1 MDLIEAMQ
9 PALEAAKECLKL
21 NADVPVGCAIYRG
34 NALIAKAFNTRQRDR
49 STTGHAEI
57 TAITEACRILG
68 DWRLTDCSIFV
79 TLEPCPM
86 CAGAIAAARFEKL
99 VFGAPRTDGATPCH
113 MILPEDIKI
122 YPGICCREASE
133 LLKAFF
139 AGRRL
144 SQTEVRNVPGPAVF
158 NKIERKG

>member
-1 MDLIEAMQ
+1 MNLVEGMQ
-9 PALEAAKECLKL
+9 PALEAAKECLK
-21 NADVPVGCAIYRG
+21 NNRDVPVGCAIFKG
-34 NALIAKAFNTRQRDR
+34 QQLITTAYNTRQQE
-49 STTGHAEI
+49 SNLIGHAEI

-68 DWRLTDCSIFV
+68 DWRLAHCSIFV

-99 VFGAPRTDGATPCH
+99 VFGAIRTDGALPCH

-139 AGRRL
+139 EERRL
-144 SQTEVRNVPGPAVF
+144 P
-158 NKIERKG
+158 

>member
-1 MDLIEAMQ
+1 MNLVEGMQ
-9 PALEAAKECLKL
+9 PALEAARKCLK
-21 NADVPVGCAIYRG
+21 NDRDVPVGCAIFKG
-34 NALIAKAFNTRQRDR
+34 QQLITTAYNTRQQEGNLI
-49 STTGHAEI
+49 GHAEI

-99 VFGAPRTDGATPCH
+99 VFGAIRTDGTLPCH

-122 YPGICCREASE
+122 YPGICSREASE

-139 AGRRL
+139 EERRL
-144 SQTEVRNVPGPAVF
+144 P
-158 NKIERKG
+158 

>member
-9 PALEAAKECLKL
+9 PALEAAEACLKL
-21 NADVPVGCAIYRG
+21 NLDVPVGCAIYRG
-34 NALIAKAFNTRQRDR
+34 SQLITSAYNTRQRDR
-49 STTGHAEI
+49 NITGHAEI
-57 TAITEACRILG
+57 TAITEACRMLG

-99 VFGAPRTDGATPCH
+99 VFGAPRTDGAASCH
-113 MILPEDIKI
+113 VILPEDIKI
-122 YPGICCREASE
+122 YPGICSRESSE

-144 SQTEVRNVPGPAVF
+144 P
-158 NKIERKG
+158 

>member
-1 MDLIEAMQ
+1 MNLVEGMQ
-9 PALEAAKECLKL
+9 PALEAARKCLK
-21 NADVPVGCAIYRG
+21 NNKDVPVGCAIFKG
-34 NALIAKAFNTRQRDR
+34 QQLITTAYNSRQQENNLI
-49 STTGHAEI
+49 GHAEI

-99 VFGAPRTDGATPCH
+99 VFGTIRTDGALPCH

-122 YPGICCREASE
+122 YPGICSREASE

-139 AGRRL
+139 EERRL
-144 SQTEVRNVPGPAVF
+144 P
-158 NKIERKG
+158 

>member
-1 MDLIEAMQ
+1 MDLIKGMQ
-9 PALEAAKECLKL
+9 PALEAARECLKI
-21 NADVPVGCAIYRG
+21 NRDVPVGCAIYRQEQM
-34 NALIAKAFNTRQRDR
+34 IASAYNTRQRDGML
-49 STTGHAEI
+49 TGHAEL

-86 CAGAIAAARFEKL
+86 CAGAIAAARFDRL

-122 YPGICCREASE
+122 YPGICSREASA

-144 SQTEVRNVPGPAVF
+144 P
-158 NKIERKG
+158 